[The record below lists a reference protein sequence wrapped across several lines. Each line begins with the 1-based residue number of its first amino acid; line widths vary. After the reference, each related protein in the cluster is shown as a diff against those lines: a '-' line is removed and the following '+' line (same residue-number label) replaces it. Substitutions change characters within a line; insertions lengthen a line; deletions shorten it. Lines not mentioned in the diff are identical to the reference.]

1 MTVPID
7 LHEGR
12 SNGKVDYRRLSPF
25 VIHVHSSFG
34 PPHRRPLAW
43 RERFAYLV
51 AACIFAVIGTVSVVC
66 VAAAAWFL
74 VRVIDGTLRFIHGG
88 F

>member
-12 SNGKVDYRRLSPF
+12 SNGKVDYRLSPF

-34 PPHRRPLAW
+34 PPHRRPMSW

-51 AACIFAVIGTVSVVC
+51 AAVIFAVIGTVSVVA
-66 VAAAAWFL
+66 VAAAAWFF
-74 VRVIDGTLRFIHGG
+74 VRALDGALRLIHGG